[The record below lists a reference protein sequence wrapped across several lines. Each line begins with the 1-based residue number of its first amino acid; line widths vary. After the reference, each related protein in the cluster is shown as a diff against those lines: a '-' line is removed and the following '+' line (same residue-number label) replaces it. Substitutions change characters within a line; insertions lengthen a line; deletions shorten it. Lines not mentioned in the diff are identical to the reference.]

1 MVAEF
6 VAFEKVFIYQ
16 LFETLN
22 LNNNDVKDFFKYL
35 LKVK

>member
-6 VAFEKVFIYQ
+6 VACKNAFICQ

-22 LNNNDVKDFFKYL
+22 LNNNDVKDFL
-35 LKVK
+35 SIC